1 MDGAGARVMIVPP
14 PLVPG
19 DTVAVVAPASP
30 FEPVLAWVG
39 MGWLAKRY
47 RVRFDRGLFDRAGY
61 LAGDDARRR
70 SELVRALEDPAVR
83 AIIAARGGYGALR
96 FAHTIDWSLL
106 AERPRWL
113 VGFSDITA
121 LHVEA
126 SRVGVA
132 SIHGPHVTSLGRG
145 DARSRDAFIRA
156 LEHPLAPRVYRD
168 LPALSSGT
176 SEGPLYGGNLTL
188 LHACAAAGRLAIPE
202 GAVLLLEDVT
212 ERPYRIDRMLASLA
226 VGGHL
231 ARASAVL
238 LGEFVQCDP
247 GPDRTPIERVL
258 ADHLLG
264 LGVPVVA
271 GLPVGHG
278 LRNDP
283 VVLGLPARVEASSG
297 IATVTLGAA

>member
-1 MDGAGARVMIVPP
+1 MDGAGARVIFPP
-14 PLVPG
+14 PLEPG

-47 RVRFDRGLFDRAGY
+47 RVRFDRGLFARTGY

-70 SELVRALEDPAVR
+70 GELVQALTDPSVKAV
-83 AIIAARGGYGALR
+83 IAARGGYGSLR
-96 FAHTIDWSLL
+96 FADSIDWTLL
-106 AERPRWL
+106 ASRPRWL
-113 VGFSDITA
+113 VGFSDVTA

-126 SRVGVA
+126 SRAGVA
-132 SIHGPHVTSLGRG
+132 SIHGPHVTALGRG
-145 DARSRDAFIRA
+145 DARTRAAFLRI
-156 LEHPLAPRVYRD
+156 LEHPLAPRVFQD
-168 LPALSSGT
+168 LPVLSSGAA
-176 SEGPLYGGNLTL
+176 EGPLYGGNLTL
-188 LHACAAAGRLAIPE
+188 LHACAAAGRLAIPD

-247 GPDRTPIERVL
+247 GPDRVPVERVL
-258 ADHLLG
+258 LDHLTR

-271 GLPVGHG
+271 GLPIGHG

-283 VVLGLPARVEASSG
+283 VVLGLSARVEASSG
-297 IATVTLGAA
+297 SASVTLGAF

>member
-1 MDGAGARVMIVPP
+1 MDGPGARVIFPP
-14 PLVPG
+14 PLEPG

-47 RVRFDRGLFDRAGY
+47 RVRFDRGLFDRTGY

-70 SELVRALEDPAVR
+70 SELVRALEDPAIK

-96 FAHTIDWSLL
+96 FAHTIDWSGL

-132 SIHGPHVTSLGRG
+132 SIHGPHITSLGRG
-145 DARSRDAFIRA
+145 DARGRDAFIRA
-156 LEHPLAPRVYRD
+156 LERPLAPSVYRD
-168 LPALSSGT
+168 LPALSSGAA
-176 SEGPLYGGNLTL
+176 EGPLYGGNLTL
-188 LHACAAAGRLAIPE
+188 LHACAAAGRLSIPE

-247 GPDRTPIERVL
+247 GPDRVPVERVL

-283 VVLGLPARVEASSG
+283 VVLGLSARVEASSG
-297 IATVTLGAA
+297 VATVTLGAA

>member
-1 MDGAGARVMIVPP
+1 MDGPRARVIFPP
-14 PLVPG
+14 PLEPG

-70 SELVRALEDPAVR
+70 SELVRALEDPRVKAV
-83 AIIAARGGYGALR
+83 IAARGGYGALR
-96 FAHTIDWSLL
+96 FTPGIDWNLL

-145 DARSRDAFIRA
+145 DARTRDAFVRA
-156 LEHPLAPRVYRD
+156 LEHPLAPRVFRD
-168 LPALSSGT
+168 LPALSGGAAS
-176 SEGPLYGGNLTL
+176 GPLYGGNLTL
-188 LHACAAAGRLAIPE
+188 LHACAAAGRLSIPE
-202 GAVLLLEDVT
+202 GAVVLLEDVT

-226 VGGHL
+226 AGGHL

-247 GPDRTPIERVL
+247 GPDRVPVERVL
-258 ADHLLG
+258 ADHLTR

-278 LRNDP
+278 LRNEP
-283 VVLGLPARVEASSG
+283 VVLGIWARVEASSG
-297 IATVTLGAA
+297 SASVTLGAS